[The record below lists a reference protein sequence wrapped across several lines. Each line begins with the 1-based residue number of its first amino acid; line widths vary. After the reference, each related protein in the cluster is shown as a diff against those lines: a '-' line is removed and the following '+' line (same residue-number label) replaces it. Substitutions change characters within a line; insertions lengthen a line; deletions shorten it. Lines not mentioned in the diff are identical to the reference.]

1 MTMSRASRRSIVA
14 AVAVLVLLEVGARFL
29 APHRPGRLIW
39 DTEFSQTKAAQIHD
53 LGAADVAFV
62 GSSIVNA
69 GVDGPTVTGAVPWLD
84 TSYNAGLPA
93 TTPRTWEVWADDL
106 VFSELC
112 PDVLVLGVSIR
123 DVNDHNPGADNRRA
137 AYSASAGRQEL
148 YGAAP
153 GAASLEERV
162 GDWSAFVRIR
172 SRLREPGNVVL
183 YFLTGRVAS
192 WPDPNLT
199 PEGRYQGFDD
209 DFYTQDDQ
217 RDEDLRTGALADF
230 AMGGEEFDALARI
243 IERGQTAGATV
254 VVVEMPSMRTDLA
267 ELVPEGTFERFG
279 GLVDGLAE
287 EYGVPVW
294 RFSELDD
301 RADHFGDLYHLNG
314 TGTTELSE
322 MLGRRLAEAHPTG
335 VAEATCLP
343 APGA

>member
-1 MTMSRASRRSIVA
+1 M
-14 AVAVLVLLEVGARFL
+14 L
-29 APHRPGRLIW
+29 APHLPGRLIW
-39 DTEFSQTKAAQIHD
+39 DTEFSQTKAAQIQD
-53 LGAADVAFV
+53 LGEVDIAFV

-69 GVDGPTVTGAVPWLD
+69 GLDGPTVTESVPWLD

-93 TTPRTWEVWADDL
+93 TTPRTWQVWADDL

-123 DVNDHNPGADNRRA
+123 DMNDQNPGADNRRA

-148 YGAAP
+148 FGAAP
-153 GAASLEERV
+153 AAASLEERV

-172 SRLREPGNVVL
+172 SRLREPGNIVV
-183 YFLTGRVAS
+183 YFTTGRVAS

-217 RDEDLRTGALADF
+217 RDADLLSGALADF
-230 AMGGEEFDALARI
+230 EMGGAEFDALAGI

-254 VVVEMPSMRTDLA
+254 ALVEMPSMRTDLSA
-267 ELVPEGTFERFG
+267 LVPDGTLDRFS
-279 GLVDGLAE
+279 GLLDGLAG

-294 RFSELDD
+294 RFPELDD
-301 RADHFGDLYHLNG
+301 RADRFGDLYHPNG
-314 TGTTELSE
+314 AGTRELSE
-322 MLGRRLAEAHPTG
+322 LLGRRIAVEYPSG
-335 VAEATCLP
+335 VGSADCLP
-343 APGA
+343 PPGP